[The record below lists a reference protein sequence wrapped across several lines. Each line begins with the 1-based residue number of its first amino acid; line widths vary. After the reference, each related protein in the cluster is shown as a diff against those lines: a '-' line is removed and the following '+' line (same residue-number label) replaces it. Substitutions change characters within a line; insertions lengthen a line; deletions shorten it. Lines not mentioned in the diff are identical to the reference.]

1 MGKLKQQP
9 RKPRIIK
16 TNITLIEQSRKN
28 KHDKNKI
35 EYNRLRNLINRQA
48 KNDKEECLGQY
59 CEENKNQIDRENAET
74 SYNFI
79 RNLFGKTKIKSTII
93 ESKERKT
100 LIEDKEIA
108 DRWRQYIEELYND
121 SEKFE
126 ELEREREITPKNRVQ
141 Q

>member
-1 MGKLKQQP
+1 LGKLKQQP

-59 CEENKNQIDRENAET
+59 CEKNKNQIDRENAET